1 MLLAILTAQGVGLV
15 ATLSITLFSGEPVA
29 QPDSLAWGAIAG
41 VAGVAGLAFFY
52 YALSRGTMGLVAPL
66 AALIGAG
73 LPVLLAIVEGEQPD
87 TFRLAGI
94 ALALVAVVLISLPSG
109 GSSAPGERRAT
120 RIDVAELPVVIL
132 SGLGFAG
139 FFIAIDKASDSGAM
153 WWPLVAARVFGVALV
168 IGGIVFVAWRR
179 HSGSAR
185 TRTRQALGLDRFY
198 ESGRTLVAWLPVFVI
213 CGAGDLGGNAFFILA
228 RGADDLSV
236 AVVLSSLYPIVTTL
250 LAMVFLHERLR
261 PVQILGVVLA
271 TLSVPLLR

>member
-1 MLLAILTAQGVGLV
+1 MLLAVLAAQGVGLV
-15 ATLSITLFSGEPVA
+15 ATISITLFSGEPIA
-29 QPDSLAWGAIAG
+29 GPASMAWGAIAG
-41 VAGVAGLAFFY
+41 ITGVAGLAFFY
-52 YALSRGTMGLVAPL
+52 LALSRGTMGLVAPL

-94 ALALVAVVLISLPSG
+94 ALALIAVVLISLPSR
-109 GSSAPGERRAT
+109 SSEPGERRAT
-120 RIDVAELPVVIL
+120 RIDVAELPIVIL

-153 WWPLVAARVFGVALV
+153 WWPLVVARVIGVSLV
-168 IGGIVFVAWRR
+168 LLGIVFVAWRR
-179 HSGSAR
+179 HEGSAR
-185 TRTRQALGLDRFY
+185 TRTREALGLDRFY
-198 ESGRTLVAWLPVFVI
+198 ESGRTLVAWLPIFLI

-228 RGADDLSV
+228 RGVDDLSV

-250 LAMVFLHERLR
+250 LATVFLHERLR
-261 PVQILGVVLA
+261 PIQILGVVLA